1 VQVLDGEHDAGHVEA
16 RRAEAEPFVLG
27 DALEE
32 LASRRDLHQHVE
44 VLYRVRVWVRVRVQV
59 RVRVRVRVRVGVSG
73 RVRVG
78 GRVSPLAC
86 GHWKALYSVTTKAE
100 VGRLARMF
108 FSLKTT

>member
-16 RRAEAEPFVLG
+16 CRAEAEPLILG

-32 LASRRDLHQHVE
+32 LAARRDLHQHVE
-44 VLYRVRVWVRVRVQV
+44 VLHRVSVWVRVRVQV
-59 RVRVRVRVRVGVSG
+59 RVRVRVRGRG

-78 GRVSPLAC
+78 VNPLAC
-86 GHWKALYSVTTKAE
+86 GHWKALNSVTTKAE